1 MYTEIRYSK
10 YTVIHKNI
18 RILFYIFKILTRFY
32 KNNFLLI
39 KFFIFNENLMIVE
52 EHNAF
57 NYLKSLSSK

>member
-39 KFFIFNENLMIVE
+39 KFFIFNENLIVE